1 MAPEVEKVD
10 VTVAINQFHQSNSST
25 NKVVKGE
32 NSTAI
37 SKGSSAPVEL
47 DEMQYD
53 LSELIHIL
61 HVTER
66 SSVKEI
72 IQADVQLKV

>member
-10 VTVAINQFHQSNSST
+10 ATVAINQFYQSNSST

-32 NSTAI
+32 NSTGIWKA
-37 SKGSSAPVEL
+37 SSAPVEL
-47 DEMQYD
+47 DELQYD
-53 LSELIHIL
+53 LSELINIL

-66 SSVKEI
+66 R
-72 IQADVQLKV
+72 